1 MLQTPTRLENI
12 KPAVT
17 KEDSPPVRKTKD
29 IFSLTSGRNFF
40 AKNHA
45 PTIATHDAAK
55 PMYIYAP
62 YVLRVEY

>member
-1 MLQTPTRLENI
+1 MN
-12 KPAVT
+12 PAVIR
-17 KEDSPPVRKTKD
+17 DDRPPTRKTKD
-29 IFSLTSGRNFF
+29 IFSFISSGNFF